1 MLVISSGLLQVLKQ
15 RVSMSDVIT
24 TFGNLYVGE
33 GVVAKGVA
41 IVPNS
46 AEVNGHFDGAI
57 DAKEIEVQAKGVVSG
72 TTQAATIVVS
82 GKVNDIVHATDT
94 LRIGNS
100 GIVSGDIRY
109 GNLEVAKGGELL
121 GSMKQI

>member
-1 MLVISSGLLQVLKQ
+1 MTDE
-15 RVSMSDVIT
+15 MT
-24 TFGNLYVGE
+24 TFGNFYVGE

-46 AEVNGHFDGAI
+46 AEVNGHFDGALT
-57 DAKEIEVQAKGVVSG
+57 AKEITVQSKGNLSG
-72 TTQAATIVVS
+72 TTQAANISVI
-82 GKVNDIVHATDT
+82 GKVNDVVHATDT
-94 LRIGNS
+94 LNIGS
-100 GIVSGDIRY
+100 TGVVSGDIRY

>member
-1 MLVISSGLLQVLKQ
+1 MTDTNNPIG
-15 RVSMSDVIT
+15 D
-24 TFGNLYVGE
+24 LYVGE
-33 GVVAKGVA
+33 GVIAHCVA
-41 IVPNS
+41 IVPGR
-46 AEVNGHFDGAI
+46 AAVIGQFDGAI

-82 GKVNDIVHATDT
+82 GKVNDIVHATNT
-94 LRIGNS
+94 LSIGNS

-121 GSMKQI
+121 GSMTQI